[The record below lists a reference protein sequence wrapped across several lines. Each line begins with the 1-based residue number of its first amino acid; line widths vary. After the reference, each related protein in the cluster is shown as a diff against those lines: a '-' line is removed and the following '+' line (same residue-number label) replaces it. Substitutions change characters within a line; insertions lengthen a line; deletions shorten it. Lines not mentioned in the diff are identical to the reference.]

1 MGRLRI
7 FYEIGLEEWA
17 VQVFRMKAEFE
28 GKNRMKEFLEDN
40 YVCFG
45 WPGIG
50 DLDKLDM
57 AGLAAKLAEAF
68 GPAGLPEREWG
79 RRFEELS
86 LFAYGMR
93 DGDYLMVDDGMRI
106 HLGDVGDYYYLD
118 LFDKAEDGSCHR
130 RGVTWLRSL
139 LRDELH
145 PELLAFLDQEGTI
158 GSFGRS
164 VTEEELE
171 RLLAKPAS
179 SRHGLIDEETFLEA
193 LDILKAAMRSE
204 DAERRERAAIAILQ
218 AARL

>member
-1 MGRLRI
+1 MQL
-7 FYEIGLEEWA
+7 Y
-17 VQVFRMKAEFE
+17 RMKAEFE

-45 WPGIG
+45 WHGIG
-50 DLDKLDM
+50 DLEKLDM

-68 GPAGLPEREWG
+68 GPAGLPEREWS

-93 DGDYLMVDDGMRI
+93 DGDYVIVDDGMRI

-118 LFDKAEDGSCHR
+118 LFDNAEDGSCHR

-139 LRDELH
+139 LRDDLH
-145 PELLAFLDQEGTI
+145 PELLAFLEQDGEI

-164 VTEEELE
+164 VTEQELE
-171 RLLAKPAS
+171 RLLAKPAL
-179 SRHGLIDEETFLEA
+179 SRQGLIDEETLREA

-204 DAERRERAAIAILQ
+204 DPERRERAAIAILQ